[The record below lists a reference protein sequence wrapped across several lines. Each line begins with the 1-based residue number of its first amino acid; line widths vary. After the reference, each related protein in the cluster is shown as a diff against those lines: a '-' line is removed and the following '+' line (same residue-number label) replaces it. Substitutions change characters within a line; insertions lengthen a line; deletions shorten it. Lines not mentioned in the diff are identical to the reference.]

1 MRAIEITTEAQL
13 QQAFAL
19 RKDVFVQEQGVPEE
33 AELDAFDT
41 LHEGTTHVLVYDGEV
56 PTGTGRFRLK
66 NGVGKVERVCVAK
79 AARGKGI
86 GNIIM
91 EKIEQLARLQGYT
104 KLKLHGQTHAESF
117 YHRLGYETTSAEF
130 LEENIPHVE
139 MTKELL

>member
-1 MRAIEITTEAQL
+1 MKAIEITTHTEL
-13 QQAFAL
+13 EQAFAL
-19 RKDVFVQEQGVPEE
+19 RKQVFVHEQGVPEE

-41 LHEGTTHVLVYDGEV
+41 IGEGTTHVLVYDGDE
-56 PTGTGRFRLK
+56 PIGTGRFRLK
-66 NGVGKVERVCVAK
+66 EGIGKVERVCVAK
-79 AARGKGI
+79 EARGKGI

-91 EKIEQLARLQGYT
+91 ETIEQLARKKGYK

-139 MTKELL
+139 MTKELV